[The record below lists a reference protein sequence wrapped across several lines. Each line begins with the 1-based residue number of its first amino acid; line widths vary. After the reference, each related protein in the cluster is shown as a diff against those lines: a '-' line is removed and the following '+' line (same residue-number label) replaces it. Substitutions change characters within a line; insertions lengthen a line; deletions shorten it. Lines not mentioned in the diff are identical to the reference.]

1 MIRPF
6 STAQL
11 RWKAMAVIP
20 LSPANFPRFES
31 DLVLKPWEIE
41 SANSEVPFPL
51 PPGARVPAL
60 PEKPALPDPV
70 EVLGLPISPW
80 TKSQVLEFVDWLVQ
94 RGQPSFFIT
103 ANLHYARLTAQLADL
118 KEINK
123 KAAFIVADG
132 MPLLWAAR
140 WLGRPLPERV
150 TGADLVWDLS
160 ELAASRGYPVFLLG
174 GAPGVAETAARK
186 LVEKFPRLVIAGTAA
201 PMLDTLEPAC
211 EAELIRRIRRSGAQI
226 LFAAFGQPKGER
238 WLASHIDALGVPVAV
253 QVGAAL
259 DFAAGRIRR
268 APRFLQRIGLEW
280 AYRILCDPR
289 RLTPRYLADGLFF
302 LRALGQLRKE

>member
-1 MIRPF
+1 
-6 STAQL
+6 
-11 RWKAMAVIP
+11 MAVIP

-31 DLVLKPWEIE
+31 DLVLKPWTIE
-41 SANSEVPFPL
+41 SGNAEAAFPL
-51 PPGARVPAL
+51 PPGAYFPAL
-60 PEKPALPDPV
+60 PEKPALPEPV

-80 TKSQVLEFVDWLVQ
+80 TKSQVLEFVDWLVL

-103 ANLHYARLTAQLADL
+103 ANLHYARLTARWPDL

-132 MPLLWAAR
+132 MPLLWVAR
-140 WLGRPLPERV
+140 WMGRPLPERV

-174 GAPGVAETAARK
+174 GAPGVAEIAARK
-186 LVEKFPRLVIAGTAA
+186 LLERFPRLVIAGTAA
-201 PMLDTLEPAC
+201 PMLDILEPAR
-211 EAELIRRIRRSGAQI
+211 EAELLAQIRHSGVRI

-238 WLASHIDALGVPVAV
+238 WLASRIETLGVPVAV

-259 DFAAGRIRR
+259 DFAARKVRR
-268 APRFLQRIGLEW
+268 APRFLQRVGLEW

-289 RLTPRYLADGLFF
+289 RLAPRYMADGLFF
-302 LRALGQLRKE
+302 LRALARIQKG